1 MNEKLSPIVE
11 LRDITK
17 VFPGVVAN
25 DRISIKFYPGEVHAL
40 LGENGAG
47 KTTLMN
53 ILYGLYPP
61 DGGQIF
67 VRGKPVELK
76 SPTDALACGIGM
88 VHQHFMLVPPF
99 TVAENIILGSEPK
112 RHRFFLD
119 MERAVADVE
128 ALSSRYGLKV
138 DPRAKIQDISVG
150 MQQRVEILKALYRG
164 AEVLILDEP
173 TAVLTP
179 QEVDELREITDNL
192 AKQGKAVIFITHK
205 LQEVMAMSQRITV
218 IRAGKV
224 VGTVATASTN
234 PVELARMMVGR
245 DVVLKVDKE
254 PVAAGPVLL
263 AVEDVWADDDR
274 RLPALRGLNLQ
285 VRSGEI
291 VGIAGVDGN
300 GQREL
305 AEVLVGTRPAKR
317 GRIYL
322 QGRDI
327 TGLSVRARK
336 DLGLGYIPEDRQRL
350 GMILDLSLGENA
362 VLGKHHRLPFT
373 KGLLYDVNEV
383 RNYGKRILD
392 LYDVRS
398 RGVDALGRSLSG
410 GNQQKL
416 VVGREIDSDPNLL
429 IAAQP
434 TRGLDVGAIEFVHR
448 RLLEQRAA
456 GKGILLISLELEELM
471 NLSDRIVVIYEGR
484 FVAEVDP
491 KEVTEEELGLLMTG
505 GQLKRTGVQGA

>member
-1 MNEKLSPIVE
+1 MSEKLSPVVE

-17 VFPGVVAN
+17 FFPGVIAN
-25 DRISIKFYPGEVHAL
+25 DRISIKFCPGEVHAL

-67 VRGKPVELK
+67 VRGRPVDIK
-76 SPTDALACGIGM
+76 SPTDALSHGIGM

-112 RHRFFLD
+112 KRRFFLD

-179 QEVDELREITDNL
+179 QEVEELKEITDNL
-192 AKQGKAVIFITHK
+192 VNQGKTIIFITHK
-205 LQEVMAMSQRITV
+205 LQEVMAMSHRITV
-218 IRAGKV
+218 VRSGKV
-224 VGTVATASTN
+224 VGTVSTPSIS

-254 PVAAGPVLL
+254 PVTAGPVILQMD
-263 AVEDVWADDDR
+263 DVWADDDR
-274 RLPALRGLNLQ
+274 KLPALRGANLE

-291 VGIAGVDGN
+291 VGVAGIDGN

-305 AEVLVGTRPAKR
+305 AEVLVGVRPVKR
-317 GRIYL
+317 GSIYL
-322 QGRDI
+322 RKQEI
-327 TGLSVRARK
+327 TDLSVRARK
-336 DLGLGYIPEDRQRL
+336 DMGLGHIPEDRQRL
-350 GMILDLSLGENA
+350 GMILDFSLGENA
-362 VLGKHHRLPFT
+362 VLGKHHRPPFT
-373 KGLLYDVNEV
+373 KGLIYDLDEV
-383 RNYGKRILD
+383 RNYGEQLLD
-392 LYDVRS
+392 SYDVRS
-398 RGVDALGRSLSG
+398 SGTDAAGRSLSG

-416 VVGREIDSDPNLL
+416 VVGREIDSDPDLL

-456 GKGILLISLELEELM
+456 GKGILLISLELEELLS
-471 NLSDRIVVIYEGR
+471 LSDRVVVIYEGQ
-484 FVAEVDP
+484 FIAEVDP
-491 KEVTEEELGLLMTG
+491 KLVTEEELGLLMTG
-505 GQLKRTGVQGA
+505 GQLEQTGVQGA

>member
-1 MNEKLSPIVE
+1 MSPIVE
-11 LRDITK
+11 LKDITK

-67 VRGKPVELK
+67 VRGRPVDVK
-76 SPTDALACGIGM
+76 SPTDALSQGIGM
-88 VHQHFMLVPPF
+88 VHQHFMLVPRF
-99 TVAENIILGSEPK
+99 TVAENIILGSEPR
-112 RHRFFLD
+112 RHRYFLD
-119 MERAVADVE
+119 MDKGVADVE
-128 ALSSRYGLKV
+128 DLANRYGLKV

-179 QEVDELREITDNL
+179 QEVEELKEITDNL
-192 AKQGKAVIFITHK
+192 ARQGKAIIFITHK
-205 LQEVMAMSQRITV
+205 LQEVMAMSHRITV
-218 IRAGKV
+218 IRSGRV
-224 VGTVATASTN
+224 VGTVSTQTTS

-254 PVAAGPVLL
+254 PVKTGSVLL
-263 AVEDVWADDDR
+263 RMEDVWADDDR
-274 RLPALRGLNLQ
+274 KLPALRGVNLD
-285 VRSGEI
+285 VRAGEI

-305 AEVLVGTRPAKR
+305 AEVLVGVRPVER
-317 GRIYL
+317 GSIYL
-322 QGRDI
+322 RQQEI

-336 DLGLGYIPEDRQRL
+336 DLGLGHIPEDRQRL
-350 GMILDLSLGENA
+350 GMILDFSLGENA
-362 VLGKHHRLPFT
+362 VLGKHHRPPFT
-373 KGLLYDVNEV
+373 KGLVYDSAEV
-383 RNYGKRILD
+383 RNYGERL
-392 LYDVRS
+392 LNSYDVRS
-398 RGVDALGRSLSG
+398 GGVDVPGRSLSG
-410 GNQQKL
+410 GNQQKV
-416 VVGREIDSDPNLL
+416 VVGREIDSNPDLL

-456 GKGILLISLELEELM
+456 GKGILLISLELEELLS
-471 NLSDRIVVIYEGR
+471 LSDRIAVIYEGKII
-484 FVAEVDP
+484 AQVDP
-491 KEVTEEELGLLMTG
+491 KVVTEEELGLLMTG
-505 GQLKRTGVQGA
+505 GQLEKTGVQGA

>member
-1 MNEKLSPIVE
+1 MSPIVE

-305 AEVLVGTRPAKR
+305 AEVLVGTRPAK
-317 GRIYL
+317 
-322 QGRDI
+322 
-327 TGLSVRARK
+327 
-336 DLGLGYIPEDRQRL
+336 
-350 GMILDLSLGENA
+350 
-362 VLGKHHRLPFT
+362 
-373 KGLLYDVNEV
+373 
-383 RNYGKRILD
+383 
-392 LYDVRS
+392 
-398 RGVDALGRSLSG
+398 
-410 GNQQKL
+410 
-416 VVGREIDSDPNLL
+416 
-429 IAAQP
+429 
-434 TRGLDVGAIEFVHR
+434 
-448 RLLEQRAA
+448 
-456 GKGILLISLELEELM
+456 
-471 NLSDRIVVIYEGR
+471 
-484 FVAEVDP
+484 
-491 KEVTEEELGLLMTG
+491 
-505 GQLKRTGVQGA
+505 